1 MSEPDKFQILDRATY
16 RRRVFGCWLGK
27 AIGGTLGQPH
37 EGHAGELN
45 LSFYDPVPDGVVPN
59 DDLDLQVMALEA
71 VRRHGPDLSRLDL
84 AAAWIEHVDFPWDE
98 YGSALANLRR
108 GILPPLSGSHANYC
122 GDCMG
127 SPIRSEVWAVLAPGD
142 PELACALAYEDAVI
156 DHDGEGVW
164 GELFLAAIESA
175 AFVVHDRDRLI
186 ELGLSAIPPDCR
198 IARAVRSTLDWFARD
213 PDWHTVRRRILE
225 QFGHHNFTDAP
236 QNLAFI
242 VLGWL
247 AGKDF
252 GDAICTAVNCGQDT
266 DCTGATLGA
275 LLGILSPDDIPQR
288 WRRPVG
294 QEIVLSPGV
303 KNLDHPATIGEL
315 AERTARLAED
325 MLNARSARVRLGE
338 QPASGAGVAAF
349 SDWRS
354 ILRRWPKAAAVTRSS
369 WLSGA
374 GIGGAS

>member
-1 MSEPDKFQILDRATY
+1 MD
-16 RRRVFGCWLGK
+16 
-27 AIGGTLGQPH
+27 
-37 EGHAGELN
+37 
-45 LSFYDPVPDGVVPN
+45 LSFYDPVPEGVIPN
-59 DDLDLQVMALEA
+59 DDLDLQVMALET
-71 VRRHGPDLSRLDL
+71 VRRHGPDVTRLDL
-84 AAAWIEHVDFPWDE
+84 AAAWLEHVDFPCDE

-108 GILPPLSGSHANYC
+108 GILPSLSGAHANYC

-127 SPIRSEVWAVLAPGD
+127 SPIRSEVWAALAPGD

-175 AFVVHDRDRLI
+175 AFVVQDRDRLI

-198 IARAVRSTLDWFARD
+198 VARAVRLTVDWYASD
-213 PDWHTVRRRILE
+213 PNWHVVRRRILK

-247 AGKDF
+247 AGRDF

-275 LLGILSPDDIPQR
+275 LLGILSPDGIPER
-288 WRRPVG
+288 WRRPIG
-294 QEIVLSPGV
+294 REIVLSPGV
-303 KNLDHPATIGEL
+303 KTVSYTH
-315 AERTARLAED
+315 
-325 MLNARSARVRLGE
+325 
-338 QPASGAGVAAF
+338 
-349 SDWRS
+349 
-354 ILRRWPKAAAVTRSS
+354 LRAHET
-369 WLSGA
+369 
-374 GIGGAS
+374 